1 MYMLF
6 CQFIQRGA
14 IISNFIDVVDIGIY
28 SFSAKY
34 ILLFRYI
41 TVCSSMYL
49 LVDIWM
55 VKFWVITSKVAIS
68 ICV

>member
-14 IISNFIDVVDIGIY
+14 IISKFIDVVDIGMY

-34 ILLFRYI
+34 ILLFGYI
-41 TVCSSMYL
+41 TVCLLMYL
-49 LVDIWM
+49 LVDIWI
-55 VKFWVITSKVAIS
+55 VRFWVITSKVAMG